1 MQALRRVHSLAFGQM
16 RLAFVAQ
23 ATYFHYCA
31 LEQPA
36 GGVEP
41 RFFDFRAGADP
52 EPLAGALSEFDPDVV
67 LVFRP
72 EIVPEGTFDGLRAVT
87 VGFLTEP
94 LPRPSGYSHPDLE
107 RRWADLE
114 RVHPPSFD
122 RIVSF
127 DPLIVPTVE
136 RLLPVWKTMPIPVA
150 DRYFAPVAAP
160 RATRRVLFTG
170 RSTAH
175 RESILGPAKHA
186 FQVAHL
192 AHGVTDD
199 RLIEFLG
206 DSDAGVNLHNED
218 YPTFENRVCVY
229 LAAGLLLLSEP
240 LSPEHGLAPGTDFIE
255 VRDAEQLY
263 RALLAFHEDAEAFRP
278 VRERGRRKAERF
290 RASYVYPRLV
300 RDLLRD
306 VQVFGR
312 SEPNAAR
319 SR

>member
-1 MQALRRVHSLAFGQM
+1 M

-31 LEQPA
+31 LEEPA

-52 EPLAGALSEFDPDVV
+52 EPLAGALREFDPDVV

-87 VGFLTEP
+87 AGFLTEP
-94 LPRPSGYSHPDLE
+94 LPRTDAGPAHPDLE
-107 RRWADLE
+107 RRLADLE
-114 RVHPPSFD
+114 KVHAPSFD

-136 RLLPVWKTMPIPVA
+136 KLMPVWQTMPIPVA
-150 DRYFAPVAAP
+150 DRYFAPVAQP

-170 RSTAH
+170 RSTTH
-175 RESILGPAKHA
+175 RESILGPAKHV
-186 FQVAHL
+186 FELAHL
-192 AHGVTDD
+192 AHGVTDE
-199 RLIEFLG
+199 RLIDFLG
-206 DSDAGVNLHNED
+206 DSDVGVNLHNED

-229 LAAGLLLLSEP
+229 LAAGLLLISEP
-240 LSPEHGLAPGTDFIE
+240 LSPEHGLVPGSDFLEIE
-255 VRDAEQLY
+255 NADELHS
-263 RALLAFHEDAEAFRP
+263 ALLAFHEDAEAFRP
-278 VRERGRRKAERF
+278 LRERGRRAAERF
-290 RASYVYPRLV
+290 RASSVYPRLV
-300 RDLLRD
+300 RELLRD

>member
-1 MQALRRVHSLAFGQM
+1 M

-52 EPLAGALSEFDPDVV
+52 EPLARALREYAPDVV

-72 EIVPEGTFDGLRAVT
+72 EIIPPGTFEDLDAVT
-87 VGFLTEP
+87 AGFLTEP
-94 LPRPSGYSHPDLE
+94 LPRAGSPSHPDLD
-107 RRWADLE
+107 RRLGDLE
-114 RVHPPSFD
+114 RVDADSFD
-122 RIVSF
+122 RIISF

-136 RLLPVWKTMPIPVA
+136 QILPVWQTMPIPVA

-170 RSTAH
+170 RSTEH
-175 RESILGPAKHA
+175 RESILGPAKHV
-186 FQVAHL
+186 FELAHL
-192 AHGVTDD
+192 AHGVTDE

-206 DSDAGVNLHNED
+206 DSDVGVNLHNEN

-229 LAAGLLLLSEP
+229 LAAGLLLISEP
-240 LSPEHGLAPGTDFIE
+240 LSPEHGLVPGSDFVEIE
-255 VRDAEQLY
+255 DADELY
-263 RALLAFHEDAEAFRP
+263 HALAAFHDDAEAFRP
-278 VRERGRRKAERF
+278 IRESGRRRAERY
-290 RASYVYPRLV
+290 RASFVYPRLV
-300 RDLLRD
+300 RALLRD

-312 SEPNAAR
+312 SVPNAAR
-319 SR
+319 SA